1 MKYLPFVLTAVF
13 SLTGC
18 IQFTEYSST
27 VSSRIPEPT
36 GYTYSTQHKM
46 QAAYHWN
53 VLAHDLSNRINNEL
67 IRGDF
72 LNKSIFVK
80 ETCGNDNTPCNP
92 QETTQFNEGFRDLLI
107 TELVGYG
114 IPTATVSSPESIV
127 VNYKVQ
133 VIPYRKNRIRTI
145 RPGVI
150 TALTSAIMV
159 LRNAPSE
166 LLGITAGLGLDLLNS
181 TYAAKTDFEVIITT
195 SMVFQDKY
203 FFRSSDI
210 YYINAEDFHHYQ
222 EHYDKAKT
230 IEIAR
235 S

>member
-1 MKYLPFVLTAVF
+1 MKYLLFVFATVF
-13 SLTGC
+13 SLAGC
-18 IQFTEYSST
+18 IQFDGYRPT
-27 VSSRIPEPT
+27 VYGRIPEPT
-36 GYTYSTQHKM
+36 GYKYTTQHKM
-46 QAAYHWN
+46 QAAHHWN

-67 IRGDF
+67 VRSDF
-72 LNKSIFVK
+72 FNKSIFVQ
-80 ETCGNDNTPCNP
+80 ETCGDDSTPCDF

-114 IPTATVSSPESIV
+114 IPTITVSDPEAIT

-133 VIPYRKNRIRTI
+133 VVPYRKNRLRTM

-150 TALTSAIMV
+150 TALTAAITV

-166 LLGITAGLGLDLLNS
+166 LLGITTGFGLDLFNS
-181 TYAAKTDFEVIITT
+181 AYAAKTDFEVIITT
-195 SMVFQDKY
+195 SMVFQGKY

-222 EHYDKAKT
+222 EYGDKVKT
-230 IEIAR
+230 IEIV
-235 S
+235 SS